1 MRHEAFGA
9 MAAALPERDLSK
21 VILLAGLT
29 GSYLRAHLR
38 GRLSKAQWLKQT
50 VKALTSAPP
59 DRYSNAIHLQVSLQ
73 KVQNLARATNES
85 PALLN
90 RLHDILPTLWDD
102 SLGCTHAHYRVSL
115 TRPVPGLD
123 LQWLAHILVKSEIGV
138 ETVVTESRPGAEL
151 FWEWPLRIG
160 VLPTPAGVALYDNLE
175 HGRYRELYDLRMVSA
190 NAMEF
195 DLVLFNGSLAEMVM
209 PLGLWVGALLVLGS
223 AETDHESATKA
234 LRSHLYPRVR
244 TGMAALCFVPSE
256 ERLPW
261 LMTVIRELSHNAM
274 LDTAL
279 SKARLAAE
287 RQNEGGSTGIGD
299 LQAPLVFT
307 SERFMQGARIAEAAR
322 RIGMAMQAHERADL
336 EVTLDSSPSVSGLA
350 VRRIKDV
357 GNQILQE
364 VPGYEWASERGDALY
379 LARMRR
385 QFEAQVGP
393 IQSMPF
399 AGAGKE
405 MRGPGGYDAQVHR
418 PVPKMASLDRLEGF
432 AMAEPPKDDQVVESA
447 MAADFELMAAA
458 PSPAVEN
465 RYVKCD
471 VTQGWPIGESVK
483 QLQPNE
489 NYRAL
494 IHIGPLRDEALIVAD
509 QKLDESLLPPSEQG
523 HDLHIVF
530 CPLSAGSTEES
541 APPLMY
547 KVHLPKVGDSDMAEF
562 HFASGS
568 EPDKFRARV
577 IVLHRNRIIQTL
589 LLRPPAPGQDLDLE
603 TENLVTPFLGL
614 SEIGAAADLAFVIND
629 NPAGVPGITTIA
641 SGAAS
646 FIEPAG
652 LAHSIDTMKKLLSAM
667 NVGAVGTETK
677 LDDEEMVSLM
687 VDLANHGAAILR
699 EIRSQMEIAP
709 YQAAVRVQVVEA
721 VAKAYL
727 PVEFLYSGKAPASNA
742 RLCPNAVSAL
752 QSGNPLTHQTCA
764 HAKDPAYV
772 CPAAFWGFSKC
783 IERHP
788 FGLTTSH
795 VFSVPRPGMEAL
807 EPFKTAVVAAS
818 KRVDAADMTG
828 PTGMVTGLRKI
839 ANTLRSAKSW
849 KDWQKKVLDAPT
861 PTLLVLLPHSANS
874 PDVTNMPALEI
885 ADSWLESSRLD
896 EDYVHPEGSMG
907 PGPMVL
913 LLGCST
919 ALTEIAFLNFVRE
932 FKRSGASVVLG
943 TLATIHGKQASSF
956 AMRLLTEM
964 KKQGNGKPFDQT
976 LLKVKQQML
985 ADGEP
990 FVLSLAAYGHS
1001 SWLIKS

>member
-1 MRHEAFGA
+1 MRFEAFGA

-29 GSYLRAHLR
+29 GSGLLAHLR

-50 VKALTSAPP
+50 AKAITGAPA
-59 DRYSNAIHLQVSLQ
+59 DRYSSAIHLQVSLQ
-73 KVQNLARATNES
+73 KVQNLVRATSAS

-90 RLHDILPTLWDD
+90 RLRDILPTLWDD
-102 SLGCTHAHYRVSL
+102 SLGFPHAHYRVSL
-115 TRPVPGLD
+115 TRPVRGLD
-123 LQWLAHILVKSEIGV
+123 LQWLTHILVKNEIGV

-195 DLVLFNGSLAEMVM
+195 DFLLLNGSLAEMVM

-256 ERLPW
+256 ERVPW

-279 SKARLAAE
+279 FKARLAAE
-287 RQNEGGSTGIGD
+287 RQSEGGSAGIGD

-336 EVTLDSSPSVSGLA
+336 EVTLDSSPRVSGLTT
-350 VRRIKDV
+350 RRGKDV
-357 GNQILQE
+357 GNQILNE

-393 IQSMPF
+393 IQSMPL
-399 AGAGKE
+399 AGAG
-405 MRGPGGYDAQVHR
+405 MRGPVGHHAQVHR
-418 PVPKMASLDRLEGF
+418 PVPKMASLDRPENF
-432 AMAEPPKDDQVVESA
+432 AIAKRPTDDQVVESA

-458 PSPAVEN
+458 PAPTVED
-465 RYVKCD
+465 RHVQCD
-471 VTQGWPIGESVK
+471 VIQGGPAGESIK
-483 QLQPNE
+483 QLRPNE

-494 IHIGPLRDEALIVAD
+494 IHIGPLRDKALIVAD
-509 QKLDESLLPPSEQG
+509 QKVDESLLPPSEQG

-530 CPLSAGSTEES
+530 CPLSAGSPDEPV
-541 APPLMY
+541 PPLMRQ
-547 KVHLPKVGDSDMAEF
+547 VHLPKVGDSDTAEF

-577 IVLHRNRIIQTL
+577 IILHRNRIIQTL

-603 TENLVTPFLGL
+603 TENLVTPFPEL

-652 LAHSIDTMKKLLSAM
+652 LAHSIATMEKLLSAM

-677 LDDEEMVSLM
+677 LDDKEMVSLM

-709 YQAAVRVQVVEA
+709 YQKAARVQVVEA

-727 PVEFLYSGKAPASNA
+727 PVEFFYSGKAPASNA
-742 RLCPNAVSAL
+742 SLCPNAVSAL
-752 QSGNPLTHQTCA
+752 QTGDPLTHQTCA

-795 VFSVPRPGMEAL
+795 LFSVPQPGMEAL

-849 KDWQKKVLDAPT
+849 KDWQKRVSDAPT

-874 PDVTNMPALEI
+874 PDVTDMPALEI

-896 EDYVHPEGSMG
+896 EDYVHPEGSVG
-907 PGPMVL
+907 PGPIVL

-919 ALTEIAFLNFVRE
+919 ALTDIAFLNFVRE

-964 KKQGNGKPFDQT
+964 KKQGNGKRFDEM